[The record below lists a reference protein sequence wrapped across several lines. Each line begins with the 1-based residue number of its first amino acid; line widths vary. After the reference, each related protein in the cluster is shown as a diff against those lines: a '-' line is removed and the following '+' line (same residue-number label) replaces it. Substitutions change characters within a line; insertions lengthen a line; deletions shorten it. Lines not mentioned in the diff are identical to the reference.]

1 MLAHAR
7 TDRLGYDG
15 EDQLL
20 QHGFFAGLDL
30 EKSMFRGPG
39 PFSAELQQQQQQMVA
54 QSSTHKDGTSVND
67 HVAGGGRQP
76 MAPLL
81 PA

>member
-1 MLAHAR
+1 
-7 TDRLGYDG
+7 
-15 EDQLL
+15 
-20 QHGFFAGLDL
+20 
-30 EKSMFRGPG
+30 MFRGPG